1 MPEEFIRLGEDQT
14 KRPRGRPPIPD
25 DVQRDRLIAAAIR
38 VFSEKS
44 YDGARITDIVREA
57 KMSSRSFYQFFETK
71 EDVVVEVIH
80 VVMGAFLRNL
90 EAVFAATADPIERID
105 RGTAA
110 ALEIFLGATLD
121 LQALG
126 GAAGARATEART
138 HYVRRVSAMI
148 TRELQL
154 AHERGLVAEA
164 PDPAAVELV
173 VTGVEGMGLR
183 FMAEGRSEELRRLH
197 PVLMGL
203 LVRAFVGSSGPAL

>member
-1 MPEEFIRLGEDQT
+1 MGDDQT

-25 DVQRDRLIAAAIR
+25 DVQRQRLVTAAIR
-38 VFSEKS
+38 VFSEKP
-44 YDGARITDIVREA
+44 YDGARIADIVSEA

-71 EDVVVEVIH
+71 EDVVVEVMH

-90 EAVFAATADPIERID
+90 ESVFAATDDPIERID
-105 RGTAA
+105 RGVAA
-110 ALEIFLGATLD
+110 ALEIFVGATLD
-121 LQALG
+121 LHALG

-148 TRELQL
+148 HRELGL
-154 AHERGLVAEA
+154 AHERGQVAEP

-197 PVLMGL
+197 PVLIGL
-203 LVRAFVGSSGPAL
+203 LVRAFVGESGSGL

>member
-90 EAVFAATADPIERID
+90 EAVFALSLIHI
-105 RGTAA
+105 
-110 ALEIFLGATLD
+110 
-121 LQALG
+121 
-126 GAAGARATEART
+126 
-138 HYVRRVSAMI
+138 
-148 TRELQL
+148 
-154 AHERGLVAEA
+154 
-164 PDPAAVELV
+164 
-173 VTGVEGMGLR
+173 
-183 FMAEGRSEELRRLH
+183 
-197 PVLMGL
+197 
-203 LVRAFVGSSGPAL
+203 